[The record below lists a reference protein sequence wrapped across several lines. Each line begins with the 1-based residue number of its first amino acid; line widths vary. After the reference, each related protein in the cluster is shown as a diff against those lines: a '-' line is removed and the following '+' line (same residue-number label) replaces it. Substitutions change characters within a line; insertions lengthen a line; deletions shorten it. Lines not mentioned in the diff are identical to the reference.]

1 MPESDYE
8 WLDRMNLCH
17 RCRKERPAP
26 GRKFC
31 FDCLDKIR
39 EENAR
44 RYDPGKAREYQARR
58 RELYRQKKTAGIC
71 VRCSKPATHGIYCY
85 DHLIAAKRHN
95 RETAERRKMQRHERG
110 LIPEKRVAAGLCPRC
125 GAEKPAQQKYCDD
138 CMKQLTDALNH
149 GRDKSPFRS
158 MERQRYSQQRL
169 RRHTNGN
176 SA

>member
-31 FDCLDKIR
+31 FECLDKIR

-44 RYDPGKAREYQARR
+44 RYDADKAKKYQARR
-58 RELYRQKKTAGIC
+58 RELYRLKKDAGIC

-85 DHLIAAKRHN
+85 DHLISAKRHN
-95 RETAERRKMQRHERG
+95 RNTAERRKIERNERG
-110 LIPEKRVAAGLCPRC
+110 LVPEKRAAAGLCQKC
-125 GAEKPAQQKYCDD
+125 GSEKPSKQKYCDN
-138 CMKQLTDALNH
+138 CIKKLEDALNR
-149 GRDKSPFRS
+149 GRDKSPFRE
-158 MERQRYSQQRL
+158 MERQRYAKQGRGGHQ
-169 RRHTNGN
+169 
-176 SA
+176 